1 MLWRKTIERLT
12 LFIENELWM
21 QKKNKLTQN
30 RLKIRFVYYL
40 ILSKMNHEKSV
51 IKNEFILYT
60 C

>member
-21 QKKNKLTQN
+21 QKNKLTQN

-51 IKNEFILYT
+51 IKNEFILPHK
-60 C
+60 